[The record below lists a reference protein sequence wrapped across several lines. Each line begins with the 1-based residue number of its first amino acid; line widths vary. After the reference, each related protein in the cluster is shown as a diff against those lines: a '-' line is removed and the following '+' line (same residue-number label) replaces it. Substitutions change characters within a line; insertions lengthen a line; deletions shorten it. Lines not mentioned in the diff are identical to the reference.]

1 MSKFKF
7 LSLAVLS
14 LGIPASA
21 LAQSYTPEQVAVSI
35 TNLNAA
41 ILRNP
46 SSHHNSLWSR
56 MRQDFRMS
64 EVNPEIVRRHE
75 TYYSTRS
82 AYFNRT
88 VERSRPY
95 LYHILSE
102 VEKRNMP
109 SEIALL
115 PFIESAFVT
124 KARSHVGASGLWQFM
139 PATGRH
145 YGLAQNNIYDGRHDI
160 YASTNAAL
168 NYLQYLHDMFGDWS
182 LALAAYNWGEGNVS
196 RAVARA
202 RSQGLEPVYENLNM
216 PNETRNYVPKL
227 LAVRN
232 LVSNPQVFGLNL
244 SNIENKPYFEAINID
259 SPMDINAITRL
270 ANISQ
275 AEFEALNPSFK
286 VPVFL
291 PENGQR
297 KLLLPVGAVNAFERN
312 LRSASKESLLSYDI
326 LRADGA
332 ATLSDIADRSG
343 VSVADLRRTNG
354 LSSNTIRA
362 GLPIL
367 VAKNSLNNSQL
378 GRGVQMLADNKPAAG
393 DPLGSL
399 IRRNSQGT
407 SERGNDMAAAKPAA
421 PPAPV
426 QAAAQPVKPLQ
437 PADTIQVAAARTD
450 NPPEPA
456 GAPVRQMPTP
466 TAAAFAAPPSGNIRP
481 TGFISAHNTVRSE
494 APPVSP
500 AAETAAHTGQAGG
513 NIPPVQTAA
522 VETPIPPV
530 SGGLPENPD
539 PAGDSLQPDPLM
551 SLADN
556 GANNNAAPDRSNA
569 AAAVRA
575 SLAQTGAQES
585 YRPPQPEARRANNA
599 DANAGSAQR
608 RAARQEQQ
616 ANRRGT
622 QTVTHKVQAGESL
635 YSIARRYNMD
645 VAELSRANNIR
656 GNNIHPGQVLHVS
669 AGSNQQAAN
678 RQADNKPNGRNERG
692 NERNS
697 RAANERNG
705 KNSRQQTVSHTV
717 RSGDTLQS
725 IARRYN
731 TSVADI
737 KRSNNLSGSMLRP
750 GQKLRVGGGT

>member
-21 LAQSYTPEQVAVSI
+21 LAQTHTPEQIAASI

-46 SSHHNSLWSR
+46 SSPHNNLWSR

-145 YGLAQNNIYDGRHDI
+145 YGLAQNHIYDGRHDI

-168 NYLQYLHDMFGDWS
+168 DYLQYLHNMFGDWS

-196 RAVARA
+196 RAVNRA

-244 SNIENKPYFEAINID
+244 ADIENKPYFAAISID

-286 VPVFL
+286 VPVFM

-297 KLLLPVGAVNAFERN
+297 KLLLPVGAVNAFEHN
-312 LRSASKESLLSYDI
+312 LRNAPKESLLSYDI
-326 LRADGA
+326 LRSDGA
-332 ATLSDIADRSG
+332 TTLSAIADRNG
-343 VSVADLRRTNG
+343 VSVSDLRRTNG

-367 VAKNSLNNSQL
+367 VAKNSLNNGQL
-378 GRGVQMLADNKPAAG
+378 GRGVEMLADNKLAG
-393 DPLGSL
+393 DDPLGNL
-399 IRRNSQGT
+399 IRRNSQGAG
-407 SERGNDMAAAKPAA
+407 ERHHTTEAAKPAA
-421 PPAPV
+421 QPVATPPARV
-426 QAAAQPVKPLQ
+426 QVASIQTVAKPAAQSADKPA
-437 PADTIQVAAARTD
+437 PASSAS
-450 NPPEPA
+450 
-456 GAPVRQMPTP
+456 APSDRLP
-466 TAAAFAAPPSGNIRP
+466 
-481 TGFISAHNTVRSE
+481 
-494 APPVSP
+494 
-500 AAETAAHTGQAGG
+500 ETAKLADNG
-513 NIPPVQTAA
+513 N
-522 VETPIPPV
+522 
-530 SGGLPENPD
+530 LR
-539 PAGDSLQPDPLM
+539 PDPLM
-551 SLADN
+551 SLAANRADN
-556 GANNNAAPDRSNA
+556 DTPSADEPDRNHA

-575 SLAQTGAQES
+575 SLAETEAQET
-585 YRPPQPEARRANNA
+585 RQNQ
-599 DANAGSAQR
+599 AQAENR

-616 ANRRGT
+616 ANRRSA
-622 QTVTHKVQAGESL
+622 QTVTHKVQPGESL
-635 YSIARRYNMD
+635 YSIARRYNVDM
-645 VAELSRANNIR
+645 AELSRANNLR

-669 AGSNQQAAN
+669 GGSNQQAAN
-678 RQADNKPNGRNERG
+678 RHADNKPNSRNERG
-692 NERNS
+692 NDRNS
-697 RAANERNG
+697 RAANDRNG
-705 KNSRQQTVSHTV
+705 RNGRQQTVSHTV

-737 KRSNNLSGSMLRP
+737 KRSNHLGNGVLRP

>member
-21 LAQSYTPEQVAVSI
+21 LAQTHTPEQIAASI

-46 SSHHNSLWSR
+46 SSPIRHNNLWSR
-56 MRQDFRMS
+56 MQQGFRMS

-145 YGLAQNNIYDGRHDI
+145 YGLAQNHIYDGRHDI

-168 NYLQYLHDMFGDWS
+168 DYLQYLHNMFGDWS

-196 RAVARA
+196 RAVNRA

-244 SNIENKPYFEAINID
+244 ADIENKPYFAAISID

-275 AEFEALNPSFK
+275 VEFEALNPSFK

-312 LRSASKESLLSYDI
+312 LRNAPKESLLSYDI
-326 LRADGA
+326 LRSDGA
-332 ATLSDIADRSG
+332 TTLSAIADRNG

-367 VAKNSLNNSQL
+367 VAKNSLNNGQL
-378 GRGVQMLADNKPAAG
+378 GRGVEMLADNKLAG
-393 DPLGSL
+393 DDPLGNL
-399 IRRNSQGT
+399 IRRNSQGAG
-407 SERGNDMAAAKPAA
+407 ERQHTTAAAKPAA
-421 PPAPV
+421 QPVATQPTSVQVASTQTVAKPAAQSADKPAP
-426 QAAAQPVKPLQ
+426 ASSAS
-437 PADTIQVAAARTD
+437 
-450 NPPEPA
+450 
-456 GAPVRQMPTP
+456 APSDRLP
-466 TAAAFAAPPSGNIRP
+466 
-481 TGFISAHNTVRSE
+481 
-494 APPVSP
+494 
-500 AAETAAHTGQAGG
+500 ETAKLAD
-513 NIPPVQTAA
+513 N
-522 VETPIPPV
+522 
-530 SGGLPENPD
+530 SNLR
-539 PAGDSLQPDPLM
+539 PDPLM
-551 SLADN
+551 SLAANRADN
-556 GANNNAAPDRSNA
+556 DTPSADEPDRNHA

-575 SLAQTGAQES
+575 SLAETEAQET
-585 YRPPQPEARRANNA
+585 RQNQ
-599 DANAGSAQR
+599 AQAENR

-616 ANRRGT
+616 ANRRSA
-622 QTVTHKVQAGESL
+622 QTVTHKVQPGESL
-635 YSIARRYNMD
+635 YSIARRYNVDM
-645 VAELSRANNIR
+645 AELSRANNLR

-669 AGSNQQAAN
+669 GSSNQQAAN
-678 RQADNKPNGRNERG
+678 RHADNKPNSRNERG

-697 RAANERNG
+697 RAANDRNG
-705 KNSRQQTVSHTV
+705 RNGRQQTVSHTV

-737 KRSNNLSGSMLRP
+737 KRSNNLSNSVLHP
-750 GQKLRVGGGT
+750 GQKLRVSSGT

>member
-21 LAQSYTPEQVAVSI
+21 LAKTYTPEQIAASI

-46 SSHHNSLWSR
+46 SSYHNNLWGR

-168 NYLQYLHDMFGDWS
+168 NYLQYLHNMFGDWS

-196 RAVARA
+196 RAVNRA

-244 SNIENKPYFEAINID
+244 SNIENKPYFEAISIN

-286 VPVFL
+286 VPVFM

-312 LRSASKESLLSYDI
+312 LRNAPKESLLSYDI
-326 LRADGA
+326 LRSDGA
-332 ATLSDIADRSG
+332 TTLSDIADRNG

-378 GRGVQMLADNKPAAG
+378 GRGVQMLADNKPAG
-393 DPLGSL
+393 DDPLGNL
-399 IRRNSQGT
+399 IRRNSQNIAERT
-407 SERGNDMAAAKPAA
+407 STVAAAKPATQPVA
-421 PPAPV
+421 TPPAPV
-426 QAAAQPVKPLQ
+426 QVASAQP
-437 PADTIQVAAARTD
+437 TR
-450 NPPEPA
+450 PPEPVR
-456 GAPVRQMPTP
+456 APVQQATNPAP
-466 TAAAFAAPPSGNIRP
+466 AAFAALAANSPRPAEPAPRATSSPDIQVASAPTITQTAAQSVAQPVVSGNI
-481 TGFISAHNTVRSE
+481 TTSADRL
-494 APPVSP
+494 P
-500 AAETAAHTGQAGG
+500 ETAELT
-513 NIPPVQTAA
+513 
-522 VETPIPPV
+522 
-530 SGGLPENPD
+530 D
-539 PAGDSLQPDPLM
+539 DSNLQPDPLM
-551 SLADN
+551 SLANNDSVANDTPPADEADN
-556 GANNNAAPDRSNA
+556 GNSA

-575 SLAQTGAQES
+575 SLAQTEAQET
-585 YRPPQPEARRANNA
+585 RRQAQAEARRANNA
-599 DANAGSAQR
+599 GFDQLASATGNNQR

-616 ANRRGT
+616 ANRRGA
-622 QTVTHKVQAGESL
+622 QTVTHKVQAGETL
-635 YSIARRYNMD
+635 YSIARRYNVD
-645 VAELSRANNIR
+645 VADLSRANNLR
-656 GNNIHPGQVLHVS
+656 GNNIRSGQVLHVS
-669 AGSNQQAAN
+669 ASSNQQAAN
-678 RQADNKPNGRNERG
+678 RHVDNKPNSRNERG
-692 NERNS
+692 NERNN
-697 RAANERNG
+697 RASNERNG
-705 KNSRQQTVSHTV
+705 RNGRQQTVSHTV

-737 KRSNNLSGSMLRP
+737 KRSNNLSNSVLHP
-750 GQKLRVGGGT
+750 GQKLRVSSGT

>member
-21 LAQSYTPEQVAVSI
+21 LAQTYTPEQIAVSI

-46 SSHHNSLWSR
+46 SSPHNNLWSR

-145 YGLAQNNIYDGRHDI
+145 YGLAQNHIYDGRHDI

-168 NYLQYLHDMFGDWS
+168 DYLQYLHNMFGDWS
-182 LALAAYNWGEGNVS
+182 LALAAYNWGEGNVN
-196 RAVARA
+196 RAVNRA

-244 SNIENKPYFEAINID
+244 ADIENKPYFAAISID

-286 VPVFL
+286 VPVFM

-297 KLLLPVGAVNAFERN
+297 KLLLPVGAVNAFEHN
-312 LRSASKESLLSYDI
+312 LRNAPKESLLSYDI
-326 LRADGA
+326 LRSDGA
-332 ATLSDIADRSG
+332 TTLSDIADRNG
-343 VSVADLRRTNG
+343 VSVTDLRRTNG

-367 VAKNSLNNSQL
+367 VAKNSLNNGQL
-378 GRGVQMLADNKPAAG
+378 GRGVQMLADNKPAG
-393 DPLGSL
+393 DDPLGNL
-399 IRRNSQGT
+399 IRRNSQNVAERT
-407 SERGNDMAAAKPAA
+407 STVAAAKPAVQPAVA

-426 QAAAQPVKPLQ
+426 QVASAQPTRPPEPVRAPVQ
-437 PADTIQVAAARTD
+437 QATNPVPASFAALAANSPRPAEPAPHATSSPDIQVAS
-450 NPPEPA
+450 
-456 GAPVRQMPTP
+456 APTI
-466 TAAAFAAPPSGNIRP
+466 T
-481 TGFISAHNTVRSE
+481 
-494 APPVSP
+494 
-500 AAETAAHTGQAGG
+500 
-513 NIPPVQTAA
+513 QTAA
-522 VETPIPPV
+522 QTVEQPATPSNINTPTDR
-530 SGGLPENPD
+530 LPETAELADN
-539 PAGDSLQPDPLM
+539 SNLQPDPLM
-551 SLADN
+551 SLANLSSTDNDTEPADTDEADN
-556 GANNNAAPDRSNA
+556 GNSAAS
-569 AAAVRA
+569 AVHA
-575 SLAQTGAQES
+575 SLAQTEAQ
-585 YRPPQPEARRANNA
+585 EARRQAQAEARRTNNA
-599 DANAGSAQR
+599 GFGQLAANTGNNQR

-616 ANRRGT
+616 TNRRGA
-622 QTVTHKVQAGESL
+622 QTVTHKVQSGESL
-635 YSIARRYNMD
+635 YSIARRYNVDM
-645 VAELSRANNIR
+645 AELSRANNLR
-656 GNNIHPGQVLHVS
+656 GNNIHPGQVLNVS
-669 AGSNQQAAN
+669 GGSNQQAAN
-678 RQADNKPNGRNERG
+678 RHADNKPNSRNERG
-692 NERNS
+692 NERNN
-697 RAANERNG
+697 RAGNDRNVRNG
-705 KNSRQQTVSHTV
+705 RQQTVSHTV

-737 KRSNNLSGSMLRP
+737 KRSNNLGNSVLHP
-750 GQKLRVGGGT
+750 GQKLRVSSGT

>member
-14 LGIPASA
+14 LGIPTSA
-21 LAQSYTPEQVAVSI
+21 LAQTYTPEQIAASI

-46 SSHHNSLWSR
+46 SQANHNNLWSR

-168 NYLQYLHDMFGDWS
+168 NYLQYLHNMFGDWS

-196 RAVARA
+196 RAVNRA

-244 SNIENKPYFEAINID
+244 SNIENKPYFEAISIN

-286 VPVFL
+286 VPVFM

-312 LRSASKESLLSYDI
+312 LRNAPKESLLSYDI
-326 LRADGA
+326 LRSDGA
-332 ATLSDIADRSG
+332 TTLSDIADRNG

-378 GRGVQMLADNKPAAG
+378 GRGVQMLADNKPAG
-393 DPLGSL
+393 DDPLGNL
-399 IRRNSQGT
+399 IRRNSQNIAERT
-407 SERGNDMAAAKPAA
+407 STVAAAKPATQPVA
-421 PPAPV
+421 IPPVPVQVASAQPARPPEPVRAPV
-426 QAAAQPVKPLQ
+426 QQATN
-437 PADTIQVAAARTD
+437 PA
-450 NPPEPA
+450 P
-456 GAPVRQMPTP
+456 
-466 TAAAFAAPPSGNIRP
+466 AAFAALAANSPRP
-481 TGFISAHNTVRSE
+481 AEPAPRATSSPDIQVASAPTI
-494 APPVSP
+494 
-500 AAETAAHTGQAGG
+500 T
-513 NIPPVQTAA
+513 QTAA
-522 VETPIPPV
+522 QSVDQPAALSNINT
-530 SGGLPENPD
+530 STDRLPETAELTD
-539 PAGDSLQPDPLM
+539 DSNLQPDPLM
-551 SLADN
+551 SLANNDSVANDTPPADEADN
-556 GANNNAAPDRSNA
+556 GNST

-575 SLAQTGAQES
+575 SLAQTEAQEP
-585 YRPPQPEARRANNA
+585 RRQAQAEARRANNA
-599 DANAGSAQR
+599 GFDQLASTTGNNQR

-616 ANRRGT
+616 ANRRGA
-622 QTVTHKVQAGESL
+622 QTVTHKVQAGETL
-635 YSIARRYNMD
+635 YSIARRYNVD
-645 VAELSRANNIR
+645 VADLSRANNLR
-656 GNNIHPGQVLHVS
+656 GNNIRSGQVLHVS
-669 AGSNQQAAN
+669 ASSNQQAAN
-678 RQADNKPNGRNERG
+678 RHADNKPNSRNERG
-692 NERNS
+692 NERNN
-697 RAANERNG
+697 RAANDRNG
-705 KNSRQQTVSHTV
+705 RNSRQQTVSHTV

-737 KRSNNLSGSMLRP
+737 KRSNNLSNSVLHP
-750 GQKLRVGGGT
+750 GQKLRVSSGT

>member
-14 LGIPASA
+14 LGIPTSA
-21 LAQSYTPEQVAVSI
+21 LAQTYTPEQIAASI

-46 SSHHNSLWSR
+46 SSHHNSLWGR

-168 NYLQYLHDMFGDWS
+168 NYLQYLHNMFGDWS

-196 RAVARA
+196 RAVNRA

-244 SNIENKPYFEAINID
+244 SNIENKPYFEAISIN

-286 VPVFL
+286 VPVFM

-312 LRSASKESLLSYDI
+312 LRNAPKESLLSYDI
-326 LRADGA
+326 LRSDGA
-332 ATLSDIADRSG
+332 TTLSDIADRNG

-378 GRGVQMLADNKPAAG
+378 GRGVQMLADNKPAG
-393 DPLGSL
+393 DDPLGNL
-399 IRRNSQGT
+399 IRRNSQNVAERT
-407 SERGNDMAAAKPAA
+407 STVAAAKPATQPVA
-421 PPAPV
+421 TPPAPV
-426 QAAAQPVKPLQ
+426 QVASAQP
-437 PADTIQVAAARTD
+437 AR
-450 NPPEPA
+450 PPEPIRVPVQQTTNP
-456 GAPVRQMPTP
+456 AP
-466 TAAAFAAPPSGNIRP
+466 AAFAALATNSHRP
-481 TGFISAHNTVRSE
+481 AEPAPRIISAPDIQV
-494 APPVSP
+494 APPP
-500 AAETAAHTGQAGG
+500 TIT
-513 NIPPVQTAA
+513 QTAA
-522 VETPIPPV
+522 QSVDQPAALSNINT
-530 SGGLPENPD
+530 STDRLPETVELADN
-539 PAGDSLQPDPLM
+539 SNLQPDPLM
-551 SLADN
+551 SLANNDSVTNDTPPANEADN
-556 GANNNAAPDRSNA
+556 GNSA

-575 SLAQTGAQES
+575 SLAQTEAQET
-585 YRPPQPEARRANNA
+585 RRQAQAEARRTNNTGFDQLA
-599 DANAGSAQR
+599 STTGNNQR

-616 ANRRGT
+616 ANRRGA
-622 QTVTHKVQAGESL
+622 QTVTHKVQAGETL
-635 YSIARRYNMD
+635 YSIARRYNVD
-645 VAELSRANNIR
+645 VADLSRANNLR
-656 GNNIHPGQVLHVS
+656 GNNIRSGQVLHVS
-669 AGSNQQAAN
+669 ASSNQQAAN
-678 RQADNKPNGRNERG
+678 RHVDNKPNSRNERG
-692 NERNS
+692 NERNN
-697 RAANERNG
+697 RAGNERNG
-705 KNSRQQTVSHTV
+705 RNDRQQTVSHTV

-737 KRSNNLSGSMLRP
+737 KRSNNLGNSVLRP

>member
-21 LAQSYTPEQVAVSI
+21 LAQTYTPEQIAASI

-46 SSHHNSLWSR
+46 SSHHNNLWGR

-145 YGLAQNNIYDGRHDI
+145 YGLTQNNIYDGRHDI

-168 NYLQYLHDMFGDWS
+168 NYLQYLHNMFGDWS

-196 RAVARA
+196 RAVNRA

-244 SNIENKPYFEAINID
+244 SNIENKPYFEAISIN

-286 VPVFL
+286 VPVFM

-312 LRSASKESLLSYDI
+312 LRNAPKESLLSYDI
-326 LRADGA
+326 LRSDGA
-332 ATLSDIADRSG
+332 TTLSDIADRNG

-378 GRGVQMLADNKPAAG
+378 GRGVQMLADNKPAG
-393 DPLGSL
+393 DDPLGNL
-399 IRRNSQGT
+399 IRRNSQNVAERT
-407 SERGNDMAAAKPAA
+407 STVAAAKPATQPVA
-421 PPAPV
+421 TPLAPV
-426 QAAAQPVKPLQ
+426 QVASAQP
-437 PADTIQVAAARTD
+437 AR
-450 NPPEPA
+450 PPEPVR
-456 GAPVRQMPTP
+456 APVQQATNPAP
-466 TAAAFAAPPSGNIRP
+466 AAFAALAANSSRP
-481 TGFISAHNTVRSE
+481 AEPAPRVTSSPDIQVASAPTI
-494 APPVSP
+494 
-500 AAETAAHTGQAGG
+500 T
-513 NIPPVQTAA
+513 QTAA
-522 VETPIPPV
+522 QTVEQPAASSNINTPTDRPPETAELADN
-530 SGGLPENPD
+530 SN
-539 PAGDSLQPDPLM
+539 LQPDPLM
-551 SLADN
+551 SLANSSSTDN
-556 GANNNAAPDRSNA
+556 DTTPVDTDEADNSNSA

-575 SLAQTGAQES
+575 SLAQTEAQET
-585 YRPPQPEARRANNA
+585 RRQAQAEARRTNNA
-599 DANAGSAQR
+599 GFGQLAANTGNNQR

-616 ANRRGT
+616 ANRRGA
-622 QTVTHKVQAGESL
+622 QTVTHKVQSGESL
-635 YSIARRYNMD
+635 YSIARRYNVD
-645 VAELSRANNIR
+645 VADLSRANNLR
-656 GNNIHPGQVLHVS
+656 GNNIRAGQVLHVS
-669 AGSNQQAAN
+669 TSSNQQAAN
-678 RQADNKPNGRNERG
+678 RHADNKPNSRNERG
-692 NERNS
+692 NERNN
-697 RAANERNG
+697 RAGNDRNG
-705 KNSRQQTVSHTV
+705 RNGRQQTVSHTV

-737 KRSNNLSGSMLRP
+737 KRSNNLSNSVLHP
-750 GQKLRVGGGT
+750 GQKLRVSSGT

>member
-21 LAQSYTPEQVAVSI
+21 LAQTYTPEQIAASI

-46 SSHHNSLWSR
+46 SSHHNNLWGR

-168 NYLQYLHDMFGDWS
+168 NYLQYLHNMFGDWS

-196 RAVARA
+196 RAVNRA
-202 RSQGLEPVYENLNM
+202 RNQGLEPVYENLNM

-244 SNIENKPYFEAINID
+244 SNIENKPYFEAISIN

-286 VPVFL
+286 VPVFM

-312 LRSASKESLLSYDI
+312 LRNAPKESLLSYDI
-326 LRADGA
+326 LRSDGA
-332 ATLSDIADRSG
+332 TTLSDIADRNG

-378 GRGVQMLADNKPAAG
+378 GRGVQMLADNKPVG
-393 DPLGSL
+393 DDPLGNL
-399 IRRNSQGT
+399 IRRNSQNVAERT
-407 SERGNDMAAAKPAA
+407 STVAAAKPAA
-421 PPAPV
+421 QPVATPPAPV
-426 QAAAQPVKPLQ
+426 QVASAQP
-437 PADTIQVAAARTD
+437 AR
-450 NPPEPA
+450 PPELVR
-456 GAPVRQMPTP
+456 APVQQATNPAP
-466 TAAAFAAPPSGNIRP
+466 AAFAALAANSPRP
-481 TGFISAHNTVRSE
+481 AEPAPRVTSSPDIQVTSAPTI
-494 APPVSP
+494 
-500 AAETAAHTGQAGG
+500 T
-513 NIPPVQTAA
+513 QTAA
-522 VETPIPPV
+522 QTVEQSAASSNINTPTDR
-530 SGGLPENPD
+530 LPETAELADN
-539 PAGDSLQPDPLM
+539 SNLQPDPLM
-551 SLADN
+551 SLANSSSTDNDTEPADEADN
-556 GANNNAAPDRSNA
+556 GNSA

-575 SLAQTGAQES
+575 SLAQTEAQET
-585 YRPPQPEARRANNA
+585 RRQAQAEARRTNNA
-599 DANAGSAQR
+599 GFGQLAANTGNNQR

-616 ANRRGT
+616 ANRRGA

-635 YSIARRYNMD
+635 YSIARRYNVD
-645 VAELSRANNIR
+645 VADLSRANNLR
-656 GNNIHPGQVLHVS
+656 GNNIRTGQVLHVS
-669 AGSNQQAAN
+669 TSSNQQAAN
-678 RQADNKPNGRNERG
+678 RHADNKPNSRNERG
-692 NERNS
+692 NERNNH
-697 RAANERNG
+697 AGNDRNG
-705 KNSRQQTVSHTV
+705 RNGRQQTVSHTV

-737 KRSNNLSGSMLRP
+737 KRSNNLGNSVLRP
-750 GQKLRVGGGT
+750 GQKLRVSSGT

>member
-1 MSKFKF
+1 MSKLKF
-7 LSLAVLS
+7 LSLAILS
-14 LGIPASA
+14 LGIPAAA
-21 LAQSYTPEQVAVSI
+21 LAQTYTPEQIAASI

-46 SSHHNSLWSR
+46 SSHHNNLWGR

-168 NYLQYLHDMFGDWS
+168 NYLQYLHNMFGDWS

-196 RAVARA
+196 RAVNRA

-244 SNIENKPYFEAINID
+244 SNIENKPYFEAISID

-312 LRSASKESLLSYDI
+312 LRNAPKESLLSYDI
-326 LRADGA
+326 LRSDGA
-332 ATLSDIADRSG
+332 TTLSDIADRNG

-378 GRGVQMLADNKPAAG
+378 GRGVQMLADNKPAG
-393 DPLGSL
+393 DDPLGNL
-399 IRRNSQGT
+399 IRRNSQNIAERT
-407 SERGNDMAAAKPAA
+407 STVAAAKPAA
-421 PPAPV
+421 QPVVTPPAPV
-426 QAAAQPVKPLQ
+426 QVASAQP
-437 PADTIQVAAARTD
+437 ARL
-450 NPPEPA
+450 PEPVR
-456 GAPVRQMPTP
+456 APVQQATNPAP
-466 TAAAFAAPPSGNIRP
+466 AAFAALAANSPRPAEPAPRIISAPDIQVASAPTITQTAAQSVAQPVVSGNI
-481 TGFISAHNTVRSE
+481 TTSADR
-494 APPVSP
+494 
-500 AAETAAHTGQAGG
+500 
-513 NIPPVQTAA
+513 
-522 VETPIPPV
+522 
-530 SGGLPENPD
+530 LPETD
-539 PAGDSLQPDPLM
+539 ELTDDSNLQPDPLM
-551 SLADN
+551 SLANNDSVANDTPPADEADN
-556 GANNNAAPDRSNA
+556 GNSA

-575 SLAQTGAQES
+575 SLAQTEAQET
-585 YRPPQPEARRANNA
+585 RRQAQAEARRANNVGFDQLA
-599 DANAGSAQR
+599 ANTGNNQR

-616 ANRRGT
+616 ANRRGA
-622 QTVTHKVQAGESL
+622 QTVTHKVQAGETL
-635 YSIARRYNMD
+635 YSIARRYNVDM
-645 VAELSRANNIR
+645 AELSRANNLR

-669 AGSNQQAAN
+669 GGSNQQAAN
-678 RQADNKPNGRNERG
+678 RHADNKPNSRNERG
-692 NERNS
+692 NERNN
-697 RAANERNG
+697 RATNDRNG
-705 KNSRQQTVSHTV
+705 RNSRQQTVSHTV

-737 KRSNNLSGSMLRP
+737 KRSNNLSNSVLHP
-750 GQKLRVGGGT
+750 GQKLRVSSGT

>member
-1 MSKFKF
+1 MSKFKL

-14 LGIPASA
+14 LGFPTSA
-21 LAQSYTPEQVAVSI
+21 LAQTYTAEQVASAI

-46 SSHHNSLWSR
+46 SSNYNNLWGR
-56 MRQDFRMS
+56 MRKDFRMS

-124 KARSHVGASGLWQFM
+124 KARSPVGASGLWQFM

-160 YASTNAAL
+160 YASTDAAL
-168 NYLQYLHDMFGDWS
+168 NYLQYLHNMFGDWS

-196 RAVARA
+196 RAVNRA
-202 RSQGLEPVYENLNM
+202 RNQGLEPVYENLNM

-232 LVSNPQVFGLNL
+232 LVNNPQVFGLNL
-244 SNIENKPYFEAINID
+244 SNIENKPYFQAINID

-291 PENGQR
+291 PEDGQR

-312 LRSASKESLLSYDI
+312 LRSAPKESLLSYDI

-332 ATLSDIADRSG
+332 TTLSDIADRSG
-343 VSVADLRRTNG
+343 ISVGDLRRTNG
-354 LSSNTIRA
+354 LSGNTIRA

-378 GRGVQMLADNKPAAG
+378 GRGVQMLADNKPAD
-393 DPLGSL
+393 DPLGRL
-399 IRRNSQGT
+399 IRQNSGNPQPEPARNSNFARN
-407 SERGNDMAAAKPAA
+407 EPAPAPYVAPAKPAA
-421 PPAPV
+421 VPEPVPARSQLTVQLSQNTSAPAANNTAAGANPSHTPAPAV
-426 QAAAQPVKPLQ
+426 QLASAQPAPAAA
-437 PADTIQVAAARTD
+437 AIAA
-450 NPPEPA
+450 
-456 GAPVRQMPTP
+456 PTP
-466 TAAAFAAPPSGNIRP
+466 THTAPDSATLAGNPADDGNDTESALAGNTAVP
-481 TGFISAHNTVRSE
+481 T
-494 APPVSP
+494 
-500 AAETAAHTGQAGG
+500 
-513 NIPPVQTAA
+513 
-522 VETPIPPV
+522 
-530 SGGLPENPD
+530 
-539 PAGDSLQPDPLM
+539 QPDPLM
-551 SLADN
+551 ALAGNTSASQETPADSD
-556 GANNNAAPDRSNA
+556 AEIAERA
-569 AAAVRA
+569 AASVRA
-575 SLAQTGAQES
+575 SLAQSEAAEARAQA
-585 YRPPQPEARRANNA
+585 QAEARRP
-599 DANAGSAQR
+599 ANAGFARLASNTGAEQR

-616 ANRRGT
+616 AQRRAN

-635 YSIARRYNMD
+635 YGIARRYNID

-656 GNNIHPGQVLHVS
+656 GNNIRPGQVLRVS
-669 AGSNQQAAN
+669 AASGNNSQTAA
-678 RQADNKPNGRNERG
+678 RHADNRSNSRNERSERNG
-692 NERNS
+692 NRADSRNERNNS
-697 RAANERNG
+697 RNA
-705 KNSRQQTVSHTV
+705 RQQTVSHTV

-737 KRSNNLSGSMLRP
+737 KRSNNLSGSTLHP
-750 GQKLRVGGGT
+750 GQRLRVSGGT

>member
-21 LAQSYTPEQVAVSI
+21 LAQTYTPEQIAVSI

-46 SSHHNSLWSR
+46 SSPHNNLWSR

-145 YGLAQNNIYDGRHDI
+145 YGLAQNHIYDGRHDI

-168 NYLQYLHDMFGDWS
+168 DYLQYLHNMFGDWS
-182 LALAAYNWGEGNVS
+182 LALAAYNWGEGNVN
-196 RAVARA
+196 RAVNRA

-244 SNIENKPYFEAINID
+244 ADIENKPYFAAISID

-312 LRSASKESLLSYDI
+312 LRNAPKESLLSYDI
-326 LRADGA
+326 LRSDGA
-332 ATLSDIADRSG
+332 TTLSDIADRNG
-343 VSVADLRRTNG
+343 VSVTDLRRTNG

-367 VAKNSLNNSQL
+367 VAKNSLNNGQL
-378 GRGVQMLADNKPAAG
+378 GRGVQMLADNKSAG
-393 DPLGSL
+393 DDPLGNL
-399 IRRNSQGT
+399 IRRNSQNVAERT
-407 SERGNDMAAAKPAA
+407 STVAATKPAVQPAVA
-421 PPAPV
+421 PPAHV
-426 QAAAQPVKPLQ
+426 QVTSAQPTRPPEPVRAPVPQ
-437 PADTIQVAAARTD
+437 ATSPAPASFAALAANSPRPAEPAPRATSSPDIQVAS
-450 NPPEPA
+450 
-456 GAPVRQMPTP
+456 TP
-466 TAAAFAAPPSGNIRP
+466 TI
-481 TGFISAHNTVRSE
+481 T
-494 APPVSP
+494 
-500 AAETAAHTGQAGG
+500 
-513 NIPPVQTAA
+513 QTAA
-522 VETPIPPV
+522 QTVEQPATPSNINTPTDR
-530 SGGLPENPD
+530 LPETAELADN
-539 PAGDSLQPDPLM
+539 SNLQPDPLM
-551 SLADN
+551 SLANRSSTDNDTEPANTDEADN
-556 GANNNAAPDRSNA
+556 GNSAAS
-569 AAAVRA
+569 AVRA
-575 SLAQTGAQES
+575 SLAQTEAQ
-585 YRPPQPEARRANNA
+585 EARRQAQAEARRTNNA
-599 DANAGSAQR
+599 DFGQLAANTGNNQR

-616 ANRRGT
+616 TNRRGA
-622 QTVTHKVQAGESL
+622 QTVTHKVQSGESL
-635 YSIARRYNMD
+635 YSIARRYNVDM
-645 VAELSRANNIR
+645 AELSRANNLR

-669 AGSNQQAAN
+669 GGSNQQAAN
-678 RQADNKPNGRNERG
+678 RHADNKPNSRNERG
-692 NERNS
+692 NERNG
-697 RAANERNG
+697 RNG
-705 KNSRQQTVSHTV
+705 RQQTVSHTV

-737 KRSNNLSGSMLRP
+737 KRSNNLGNSVLHP
-750 GQKLRVGGGT
+750 GQKLRVSSGT

>member
-21 LAQSYTPEQVAVSI
+21 LAQTYTPEQIAASI
-35 TNLNAA
+35 TNINAA

-46 SSHHNSLWSR
+46 SSHHNNLWGR

-145 YGLAQNNIYDGRHDI
+145 YGLTQNNIYDGRHDI

-168 NYLQYLHDMFGDWS
+168 NYLQYLHNMFGDWS

-196 RAVARA
+196 RAVNRA

-244 SNIENKPYFEAINID
+244 SNIENKPYFEAISIN

-286 VPVFL
+286 VPVFM

-312 LRSASKESLLSYDI
+312 LRNAPKESLLSYDI
-326 LRADGA
+326 LRSDGA
-332 ATLSDIADRSG
+332 TTLSDIADRNG

-367 VAKNSLNNSQL
+367 VTKNSLNNSQL
-378 GRGVQMLADNKPAAG
+378 GRGVQMLADNKPAG
-393 DPLGSL
+393 DDPLGNL
-399 IRRNSQGT
+399 IRRNSQNIAERT
-407 SERGNDMAAAKPAA
+407 STVTAAKPATQPVA
-421 PPAPV
+421 TPPAPV
-426 QAAAQPVKPLQ
+426 QVASAQP
-437 PADTIQVAAARTD
+437 ARS
-450 NPPEPA
+450 PEPMR
-456 GAPVRQMPTP
+456 APVQQATNPAP
-466 TAAAFAAPPSGNIRP
+466 AAFAALAANSPRP
-481 TGFISAHNTVRSE
+481 AEPAPRVTSSPDIQVASAPTI
-494 APPVSP
+494 
-500 AAETAAHTGQAGG
+500 T
-513 NIPPVQTAA
+513 QTAA
-522 VETPIPPV
+522 QTVEQPTASSNLTPPTDR
-530 SGGLPENPD
+530 LPETAELADN
-539 PAGDSLQPDPLM
+539 SNLQPDPLM
-551 SLADN
+551 SLANSSTDNDTTPVDTDEADN
-556 GANNNAAPDRSNA
+556 GNSA

-575 SLAQTGAQES
+575 SLAQTEAQET
-585 YRPPQPEARRANNA
+585 RRQAQAEARRTNNA
-599 DANAGSAQR
+599 GFGQLAANTGNNQR

-616 ANRRGT
+616 ANRRGA
-622 QTVTHKVQAGESL
+622 QTVTHKVQSGESL
-635 YSIARRYNMD
+635 YSIARRYNVD
-645 VAELSRANNIR
+645 VADLSRANNLR
-656 GNNIHPGQVLHVS
+656 GNNIRTGQVLHVS
-669 AGSNQQAAN
+669 TSSNQQAAN
-678 RQADNKPNGRNERG
+678 RHADNKPNSRNERG
-692 NERNS
+692 NERNNH
-697 RAANERNG
+697 AGNDRNG
-705 KNSRQQTVSHTV
+705 RNGRQQTVSHTV
-717 RSGDTLQS
+717 RNGDTLQS

-737 KRSNNLSGSMLRP
+737 KRSNNLSNGVLHP
-750 GQKLRVGGGT
+750 GQKLRVSSGT

>member
-21 LAQSYTPEQVAVSI
+21 LAQTHTPEQIAASI

-46 SSHHNSLWSR
+46 SSPIRHNNLWSR
-56 MRQDFRMS
+56 MQQGFRMS

-75 TYYSTRS
+75 AYYSTRS

-115 PFIESAFVT
+115 PFIESAFVI

-145 YGLAQNNIYDGRHDI
+145 YGLAQNHIYDGRHDI

-168 NYLQYLHDMFGDWS
+168 DYLQYLHNMFGDWS

-196 RAVARA
+196 RAVNRT
-202 RSQGLEPVYENLNM
+202 RSQGLEPVYKNLKM

-244 SNIENKPYFEAINID
+244 ADIENKPYFAAISID

-312 LRSASKESLLSYDI
+312 LRNAPKESLLSYDI
-326 LRADGA
+326 LRSDGA
-332 ATLSDIADRSG
+332 TTLSAIADRNG
-343 VSVADLRRTNG
+343 VSVSDLRRTNG

-367 VAKNSLNNSQL
+367 VAKNSLNNGQL
-378 GRGVQMLADNKPAAG
+378 GRGVEMLADNKLAG
-393 DPLGSL
+393 DDPLGNL
-399 IRRNSQGT
+399 IRRNSQGAG
-407 SERGNDMAAAKPAA
+407 ERHHTTEAAKPAA
-421 PPAPV
+421 QPVATPPARV
-426 QAAAQPVKPLQ
+426 QVASIQTVAKPAAQSADKPA
-437 PADTIQVAAARTD
+437 PASSAS
-450 NPPEPA
+450 
-456 GAPVRQMPTP
+456 APSDRLP
-466 TAAAFAAPPSGNIRP
+466 
-481 TGFISAHNTVRSE
+481 
-494 APPVSP
+494 
-500 AAETAAHTGQAGG
+500 ETAKLADNG
-513 NIPPVQTAA
+513 N
-522 VETPIPPV
+522 
-530 SGGLPENPD
+530 LR
-539 PAGDSLQPDPLM
+539 PDPLM
-551 SLADN
+551 SLAANRADN
-556 GANNNAAPDRSNA
+556 DTPSADEPDRNHA

-575 SLAQTGAQES
+575 SLAETEAQET
-585 YRPPQPEARRANNA
+585 RQNQ
-599 DANAGSAQR
+599 AQAENR

-616 ANRRGT
+616 ANRRSA
-622 QTVTHKVQAGESL
+622 QTVTHKVQPGESL
-635 YSIARRYNMD
+635 YSIARRYNVDM
-645 VAELSRANNIR
+645 AELSRANNLR

-669 AGSNQQAAN
+669 GGSNQQAAN
-678 RQADNKPNGRNERG
+678 RHADNKPNSRNERG
-692 NERNS
+692 NDRNS
-697 RAANERNG
+697 RAANDRNG
-705 KNSRQQTVSHTV
+705 RNGRQQTVSHTV

-737 KRSNNLSGSMLRP
+737 KRSNHLGNGVLRP

>member
-1 MSKFKF
+1 MSKLKL

-14 LGIPASA
+14 LGLPTAAFAQTYTAEQIASA
-21 LAQSYTPEQVAVSI
+21 I
-35 TNLNAA
+35 TNLNAT

-46 SSHHNSLWSR
+46 SANHNNLWGR
-56 MRQDFRMS
+56 MRQDFRLS

-160 YASTNAAL
+160 YASTDAAL
-168 NYLQYLHDMFGDWS
+168 NYLQYLHNMFGDWS

-196 RAVARA
+196 RAVNRT
-202 RSQGLEPVYENLNM
+202 RNQGLEPIYENLNM

-232 LVSNPQVFGLNL
+232 LVNNPQVFGLNL
-244 SNIENKPYFEAINID
+244 SNIENKPYFQAINIE

-291 PENGQR
+291 PEGGQR

-312 LRSASKESLLSYDI
+312 LRSTPKESLLSYDI
-326 LRADGA
+326 LRSDGA
-332 ATLSDIADRSG
+332 TTLSDIADRSG
-343 VSVADLRRTNG
+343 ISVGDLRRANG

-378 GRGVQMLADNKPAAG
+378 GRGVQMLADNKPAD
-393 DPLGSL
+393 DPLGRL
-399 IRRNSQGT
+399 IRQNSGTAQPEPARSSNIARNEAQPAPYVAAAKPVAAPEPAPVRRQPPVQLAQNNPAPAVNTPAAASPAARTPAVPVQLA
-407 SERGNDMAAAKPAA
+407 SAQPAPEQAKPAVAAAKPA
-421 PPAPV
+421 
-426 QAAAQPVKPLQ
+426 
-437 PADTIQVAAARTD
+437 DGIRES
-450 NPPEPA
+450 EPA
-456 GAPVRQMPTP
+456 LADN
-466 TAAAFAAPPSGNIRP
+466 AAI
-481 TGFISAHNTVRSE
+481 
-494 APPVSP
+494 
-500 AAETAAHTGQAGG
+500 
-513 NIPPVQTAA
+513 
-522 VETPIPPV
+522 
-530 SGGLPENPD
+530 
-539 PAGDSLQPDPLM
+539 QPDPLM
-551 SLADN
+551 ALA
-556 GANNNAAPDRSNA
+556 ANTSDSGNTPSDSDADADIAERA
-569 AAAVRA
+569 AASVRA
-575 SLAQTGAQES
+575 SLAQSEAAEARAQA
-585 YRPPQPEARRANNA
+585 QAEARRPANSGFARLASNT
-599 DANAGSAQR
+599 GSEQR

-616 ANRRGT
+616 AQRRAN

-635 YSIARRYNMD
+635 YGIARRYNID

-656 GNNIHPGQVLHVS
+656 GNNIRPGQVLRVS
-669 AGSNQQAAN
+669 SSATNQSAA
-678 RQADNKPNGRNERG
+678 RHADNRSNSRADSRNERHGNRADNRSERNERG
-692 NERNS
+692 NSRN
-697 RAANERNG
+697 A
-705 KNSRQQTVSHTV
+705 RQQTVSHTV

-737 KRSNNLSGSMLRP
+737 KRSNNLSGSSMLRP
-750 GQKLRVGGGT
+750 GQRLRVSGGT

>member
-21 LAQSYTPEQVAVSI
+21 LAQTHTPEQIAASI

-46 SSHHNSLWSR
+46 SSPIRHNNLWSR
-56 MRQDFRMS
+56 MQQGFRMS

-75 TYYSTRS
+75 AYYSTRS

-115 PFIESAFVT
+115 PFIESAFVI

-145 YGLAQNNIYDGRHDI
+145 YGLAQNHIYDGRHDI

-168 NYLQYLHDMFGDWS
+168 DYLQYLHNMFGDWS

-196 RAVARA
+196 RAVNRT
-202 RSQGLEPVYENLNM
+202 RSQGLEPVYENLKM
-216 PNETRNYVPKL
+216 PNETSNYVPKL

-244 SNIENKPYFEAINID
+244 ADIENKPYFAAISID

-312 LRSASKESLLSYDI
+312 LRNAPKESLLSYDI
-326 LRADGA
+326 LRSDGA
-332 ATLSDIADRSG
+332 TTLSAIADRNG
-343 VSVADLRRTNG
+343 VSVSDLRRTNG

-367 VAKNSLNNSQL
+367 VAKNSLNNGQL
-378 GRGVQMLADNKPAAG
+378 GRGVEMLADNKLAG
-393 DPLGSL
+393 DDPLGNL
-399 IRRNSQGT
+399 IRRNSQGAG
-407 SERGNDMAAAKPAA
+407 ERHHTTEAAKPAA
-421 PPAPV
+421 QPVATPPARV
-426 QAAAQPVKPLQ
+426 QVASIQTVAKPAAQSADKPA
-437 PADTIQVAAARTD
+437 PASSAS
-450 NPPEPA
+450 
-456 GAPVRQMPTP
+456 APSDRLP
-466 TAAAFAAPPSGNIRP
+466 
-481 TGFISAHNTVRSE
+481 
-494 APPVSP
+494 
-500 AAETAAHTGQAGG
+500 ETAKLADNG
-513 NIPPVQTAA
+513 N
-522 VETPIPPV
+522 
-530 SGGLPENPD
+530 LR
-539 PAGDSLQPDPLM
+539 PDPLM
-551 SLADN
+551 SLAANRADN
-556 GANNNAAPDRSNA
+556 DTPSADEPDRNHA

-575 SLAQTGAQES
+575 SLAETEAQET
-585 YRPPQPEARRANNA
+585 RQNQ
-599 DANAGSAQR
+599 AQAENR

-616 ANRRGT
+616 ANRRSA
-622 QTVTHKVQAGESL
+622 QTVTHKVQPGESL
-635 YSIARRYNMD
+635 YSIARRYNVDM
-645 VAELSRANNIR
+645 AELSRANNLR

-669 AGSNQQAAN
+669 GGSNQQAAN
-678 RQADNKPNGRNERG
+678 RHADNKPNSRNERG
-692 NERNS
+692 NDRNS
-697 RAANERNG
+697 RAANDRNG
-705 KNSRQQTVSHTV
+705 RNGRQQTVSHTV

-737 KRSNNLSGSMLRP
+737 KRSNHLGNGVLRP

>member
-21 LAQSYTPEQVAVSI
+21 LAQTYTPEQIAASI

-46 SSHHNSLWSR
+46 SSHHNNLWGR

-145 YGLAQNNIYDGRHDI
+145 YGLTQNNIYDGRHDI

-168 NYLQYLHDMFGDWS
+168 NYLQYLHNMFGDWS

-196 RAVARA
+196 RAVNRA

-244 SNIENKPYFEAINID
+244 SNIENKPYFEAISIN

-286 VPVFL
+286 VPVFM

-312 LRSASKESLLSYDI
+312 LRNAPKESLLSYDI
-326 LRADGA
+326 LRSDGA
-332 ATLSDIADRSG
+332 TTLSDIADRNG

-367 VAKNSLNNSQL
+367 VTKNSLNNSQL
-378 GRGVQMLADNKPAAG
+378 GRGVQMLADNKPAG
-393 DPLGSL
+393 DDPLGNL
-399 IRRNSQGT
+399 IRRNSQNVAERT
-407 SERGNDMAAAKPAA
+407 STVAAAKPAA
-421 PPAPV
+421 QPVATPPAPV
-426 QAAAQPVKPLQ
+426 QVASAQP
-437 PADTIQVAAARTD
+437 TR
-450 NPPEPA
+450 PPEPIRVPVQQTTNP
-456 GAPVRQMPTP
+456 AP
-466 TAAAFAAPPSGNIRP
+466 AAFAALAANSPRP
-481 TGFISAHNTVRSE
+481 AEPAPRVTSSPDIQVASAPTI
-494 APPVSP
+494 
-500 AAETAAHTGQAGG
+500 T
-513 NIPPVQTAA
+513 QTAA
-522 VETPIPPV
+522 QTVEQPAASSNINTPTDR
-530 SGGLPENPD
+530 LPETAELADN
-539 PAGDSLQPDPLM
+539 SNLQPDPLM
-551 SLADN
+551 SLANSSSTDNDTEPADEADN
-556 GANNNAAPDRSNA
+556 GNSA

-575 SLAQTGAQES
+575 SLAQTEAQET
-585 YRPPQPEARRANNA
+585 RRQAQTEARRTNNA
-599 DANAGSAQR
+599 GFGQLAANTGNNQR

-616 ANRRGT
+616 ANRRGA
-622 QTVTHKVQAGESL
+622 QTVTHKVQSGESL
-635 YSIARRYNMD
+635 YSIARRYNVD
-645 VAELSRANNIR
+645 VADLSRANNLR
-656 GNNIHPGQVLHVS
+656 GNNIRTGQVLHVS
-669 AGSNQQAAN
+669 TSSNQQAAN
-678 RQADNKPNGRNERG
+678 RHADNKPNSRNERG
-692 NERNS
+692 NERNNH
-697 RAANERNG
+697 AGNDRNG
-705 KNSRQQTVSHTV
+705 RNGRQQTVSHTV

-737 KRSNNLSGSMLRP
+737 KRSNNLSNSVLHP
-750 GQKLRVGGGT
+750 GQKLRVSSGT